1 MNRGARG
8 ERMASKLIITIA
20 TTGSVPTRE
29 MNPHLPVTPEQI
41 AETAA
46 LCREAGASVIH
57 IHARDTD
64 GRPTLD
70 PQVFSRIHRLVSER
84 TDLIVQIS
92 TGGRA
97 GTDAEARAA
106 ATRLLRPE
114 MASLTTGSMNFPDRV
129 YANPFEVIEFLATT
143 MADSG
148 TKPEMEIFEPGMIA
162 NAQKLVEKGLATE
175 PLHFDFVL
183 GNRGSLPASAR
194 NLIFLSETIP
204 PGSTWTVAG
213 IGRWQLPM
221 AVLAIVM
228 GGHVRV
234 GLEDNLYYHK
244 GVLATNQQLV
254 ARVARVAAEVG
265 RPVATPDE
273 ARQILGLPVPKR

>member
-1 MNRGARG
+1 
-8 ERMASKLIITIA
+8 MANKLIITVA
-20 TTGSVPTRE
+20 PTGSVPTRE

-41 AETAA
+41 AESAV

-57 IHARDTD
+57 IHARDMA
-64 GRPTLD
+64 GKPTLD
-70 PQVFSRIHRLVSER
+70 PQVFAQIHRLVSER

-97 GTDAEARAA
+97 GTDAEARASA
-106 ATRLLRPE
+106 VRLLRPE
-114 MASLTTGSMNFPDRV
+114 MASLTTGSMNFADRV
-129 YANPFEVIEFLATT
+129 YANPFTLVEFLAKT
-143 MADSG
+143 MAESG

-162 NAQKLVEKGLATE
+162 NALKLVEEGLAIE

-183 GNRGSLPASAR
+183 GSRGSLPASAR
-194 NLIFLSETIP
+194 NLVFLSETIP
-204 PGSTWTVAG
+204 HGSTWTVAG
-213 IGRWQLPM
+213 LGRWQLPM
-221 AVLAIVM
+221 AVLAVVM

-254 ARVARVAAEVG
+254 ARVARIAAEVG

-273 ARQILGLPVPKR
+273 ARQILGLQVRTR